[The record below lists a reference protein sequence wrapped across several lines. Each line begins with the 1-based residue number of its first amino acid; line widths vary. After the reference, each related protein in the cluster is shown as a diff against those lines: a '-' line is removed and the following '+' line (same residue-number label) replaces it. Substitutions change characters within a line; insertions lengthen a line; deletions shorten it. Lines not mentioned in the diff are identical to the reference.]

1 MLSVVM
7 LSVIMLS
14 VTFSH
19 CYAQCHYAECR
30 YAECHYAECRYAE
43 CRYAECRY
51 AECRSPIYPP
61 YQMKKKILHFKKL
74 LGLESELESMKDA
87 NDKKLESLVSRS
99 YKHFLLCCWY
109 CYKIS

>member
-1 MLSVVM
+1 M

-14 VTFSH
+14 IAFYYS
-19 CYAQCHYAECR
+19 YAECR
-30 YAECHYAECRYAE
+30 YAVCRYAECRYVE

-61 YQMKKKILHFKKL
+61 YQMKKKTFLHFKKL

-99 YKHFLLCCWY
+99 YKNFLLCCWY
-109 CYKIS
+109 CNKIS